1 MKSKDFTKLTR
12 TLVDLDKK
20 AEELDK
26 SVRNVRTKINDFF
39 WDNLELKRKTLMKSR
54 RVK

>member
-1 MKSKDFTKLTR
+1 MKPKDFAKLTH

-26 SVRNVRTKINDFF
+26 SVKNVRTKINDFF
-39 WDNLELKRKTLMKSR
+39 WDSIELKRKTLMKSR
-54 RVK
+54 RAR